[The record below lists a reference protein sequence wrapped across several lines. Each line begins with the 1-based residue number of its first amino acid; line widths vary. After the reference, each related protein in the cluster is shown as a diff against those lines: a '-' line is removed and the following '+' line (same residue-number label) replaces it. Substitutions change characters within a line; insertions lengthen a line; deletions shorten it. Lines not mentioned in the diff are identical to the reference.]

1 MSEMLEKRTSGE
13 KDRTEKYLEA
23 YPDVFADIT
32 NVLIVGKSVV
42 QPKDLKDGPTESVY
56 KAEHQDVLR
65 EQRRDITKYVER
77 AGVGIMLIGLE
88 NQSTVDCDM
97 VFRVMGY
104 DYASYRGQIDAGK
117 HRFPVIT
124 GILYYGDRPWRAPCT
139 IGEAVKVP
147 EEYQEMFS
155 DYRIHVIDV
164 PRLPEEVRERLTS
177 DFRVVAD
184 YFAGRKNEDYVPID
198 QPLKHPEAMLE
209 FLRVFTGDERY
220 EQIEEEIAEQ
230 SRKGEPVRM
239 CEVLDRAERRG
250 IEQGI
255 DSILQLMNLMEQG
268 GDGDR
273 VLLLQKDPK
282 FLKEMCDKYNIKI

>member
-1 MSEMLEKRTSGE
+1 M
-13 KDRTEKYLEA
+13 
-23 YPDVFADIT
+23 
-32 NVLIVGKSVV
+32 
-42 QPKDLKDGPTESVY
+42 
-56 KAEHQDVLR
+56 
-65 EQRRDITKYVER
+65 
-77 AGVGIMLIGLE
+77 
-88 NQSTVDCDM
+88 
-97 VFRVMGY
+97 
-104 DYASYRGQIDAGK
+104 
-117 HRFPVIT
+117 
-124 GILYYGDRPWRAPCT
+124 
-139 IGEAVKVP
+139 
-147 EEYQEMFS
+147 
-155 DYRIHVIDV
+155 IDV
-164 PRLPEEVRERLTS
+164 PRLPEEVREKLTS

-239 CEVLDRAERRG
+239 CEVLDRAERKG
-250 IEQGI
+250 IEKGI